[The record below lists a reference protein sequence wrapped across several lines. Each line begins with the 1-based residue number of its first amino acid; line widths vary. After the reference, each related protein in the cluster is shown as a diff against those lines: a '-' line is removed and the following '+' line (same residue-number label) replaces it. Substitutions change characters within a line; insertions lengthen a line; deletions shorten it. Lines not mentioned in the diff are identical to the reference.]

1 LKLGIYYSNILL
13 IQALS
18 VTFLQRK
25 NRETRFFLFRS
36 MPNFNFA
43 KVLLKERFLGGVPS
57 RVRYLDGK
65 AEDGNMEV

>member
-1 LKLGIYYSNILL
+1 LL

-43 KVLLKERFLGGVPS
+43 KVLLEFRIENVEGGMNRAMRDRTNFQS
-57 RVRYLDGK
+57 F
-65 AEDGNMEV
+65 